1 MSGQKLLLKRK
12 PGLAGVL
19 RHIFLGWL
27 TAATLEYLLLP
38 RAFRDLS
45 GLDGL
50 KAMSFVRVLG
60 VGAALALLFTGLSR
74 AVSVHKAERWG
85 MAAVFALYAAAALS
99 AAPAWPFWWVY
110 ALVLG
115 VLVAFALRGWN
126 DTPEPAPAPKP
137 SGKIWL
143 LITISLSLAFF
154 LFVCAWTVGR
164 FYTFSTPSFD
174 FGIFSQMFYYM
185 KTTGLPMTTIE
196 RDGLLSHFA
205 VHVSPI
211 YYLLLPFYILVPHPA
226 TLQVLQA
233 AVIASAVIPLWLLG
247 KHHGLS
253 GGERTLLC
261 AVLLLFPAF
270 SGGTSYDIHENCF
283 LTPLILWLF
292 YGIHRKNRAMIA
304 LSALLTL
311 MVKED
316 APVYVAVI
324 GLWLLV
330 RTGLRGKNPQDLIT
344 GAALLAAS
352 VGWFCLVT
360 AYLADFGDG
369 VMTYR
374 YQNFLYDGSSSLLTV
389 IKAVLLCPMKVIQEC
404 VDGEKLR
411 FIALTLLPLLG
422 LPLLTRR
429 YERYLL
435 LIPYILVNLM
445 PDYSYQHSIFFQYTF
460 GSTAFLLYLT
470 VVNLADWRIDWLR
483 VAALGAA
490 AAVSFVCFYRYIVPK
505 GLVYPRQAMAQ
516 HQRYEAI
523 RNTLEEIPEDASV
536 AAGTFYAS
544 YLSQREILYDI
555 RYSSQEH
562 LLECAFI
569 VIDFSA
575 PGDYEKFATQEG
587 TGLENL
593 LAFLKYNGYEEY
605 KTLENVLGIYYRSN
619 GGVNREIHR

>member
-1 MSGQKLLLKRK
+1 MLAQKIYQKH
-12 PGLAGVL
+12 GCGVSEVI
-19 RHIFLGWL
+19 RHIILGWL
-27 TAATLEYLLLP
+27 VAATLEYLFLP
-38 RAFRDLS
+38 QAYRNLA
-45 GLDGL
+45 GLEGL

-60 VGAALALLFTGLSR
+60 FALGIALLFTGLSR
-74 AVSVHKAERWG
+74 VVHTQKAERWG
-85 MAAVFALYAAAALS
+85 LAAAFAIYAAAALS
-99 AAPAWPFWWVY
+99 AAPSWPLLG
-110 ALVLG
+110 ACTLVLG
-115 VLVAFALRGWN
+115 VLVVYAVRGWN
-126 DTPEPAPAPKP
+126 GTMETAREPKL
-137 SGKIWL
+137 SGVVCL
-143 LITISLSLAFF
+143 SITIGLSLAFF

-164 FYTFSTPSFD
+164 FYTFCTPSYD

-185 KTTGLPMTTIE
+185 KTSGLPMTTIE

-211 YYLLLPFYILVPHPA
+211 YYLLLPFYILVPQPA

-233 AVIASAVIPLWLLG
+233 AVITSAVIPLWLLG

-261 AVLLLFPAF
+261 AALLLFPAF

-283 LTPLILWLF
+283 LTPLLLWLF
-292 YGIHRKNRAMIA
+292 YGIDRRSTPVTAV
-304 LSALLTL
+304 SALLTL

-324 GLWLLV
+324 GLWMLV
-330 RTGLRGKNPQDLIT
+330 KAALRGKHPRDLIT
-344 GAALLAAS
+344 GAVLLAAS

-360 AYLADFGDG
+360 AYLAKHGDG

-389 IKAVLLCPMKVIQEC
+389 IKAVMLCPMKAIYEC
-404 VDGEKLR
+404 VDREKLR

-445 PDYSYQHSIFFQYTF
+445 PDYTYQHNIFFQYTF

-470 VVNLADWRIDWLR
+470 VVNLGDWRIHWLR
-483 VAALGAA
+483 VVALGV
-490 AAVSFVCFYRYIVPK
+490 AVGISLICFYRFIVPK
-505 GLVYPRQAMAQ
+505 GVVYPRRAIAQ

-523 RNTLEEIPEDASV
+523 RNTLDEIPEEASV

-544 YLSQREILYDI
+544 YLSQRKVLYDV
-555 RYSSQEH
+555 RYCSLQH
-562 LLECAFI
+562 LLECEYI
-569 VIDFSA
+569 VLDLASV
-575 PGDYEKFATQEG
+575 GDYENYASEG
-587 TGLENL
+587 ENGLENL
-593 LAFLKYNGYEEY
+593 MALLKSQGYKEY
-605 KTLENVLGIYYRSN
+605 KTLENVLGIYYRQDSP
-619 GGVNREIHR
+619 

>member
-1 MSGQKLLLKRK
+1 MLAQKIYHKHNW
-12 PGLAGVL
+12 GVSEII
-19 RHIFLGWL
+19 RHLILGWL
-27 TAATLEYLLLP
+27 VAAALEYLFLP
-38 RAFRDLS
+38 QSYRNLA
-45 GLDGL
+45 GLEGL

-60 VGAALALLFTGLSR
+60 FALGIALLFTGLSR
-74 AVSVHKAERWG
+74 VVGTQKAERWG
-85 MAAVFALYAAAALS
+85 VAAAFAIYTAAALS
-99 AAPAWPFWWVY
+99 ATPSWPLLG
-110 ALVLG
+110 ACTLVLG
-115 VLVAFALRGWN
+115 VLMVYALRGWN
-126 DTPEPAPAPKP
+126 GTPEPTPEPRAP
-137 SGKIWL
+137 GKVWL
-143 LITISLSLAFF
+143 FLTIGLSLAFF

-185 KTTGLPMTTIE
+185 KTSGLPMTTIE

-389 IKAVLLCPMKVIQEC
+389 IKAVLLCPMKVIREC

-429 YERYLL
+429 YERYIL

-544 YLSQREILYDI
+544 YLSQREILYNI

-593 LAFLKYNGYEEY
+593 LALLKDNGYQEY

>member
-1 MSGQKLLLKRK
+1 MLAQKIYHKHNC
-12 PGLAGVL
+12 GVSEVI
-19 RHIFLGWL
+19 RHLILGWL
-27 TAATLEYLLLP
+27 VAATLEYLFLP
-38 RAFRDLS
+38 QAYRNLA
-45 GLDGL
+45 GLEGL

-60 VGAALALLFTGLSR
+60 FALGIALLLTGLSR
-74 AVSVHKAERWG
+74 VVGTQKAERWG
-85 MAAVFALYAAAALS
+85 LAAAFSVYAAATLS
-99 AAPAWPFWWVY
+99 ATPSWPLLGVCT
-110 ALVLG
+110 LVIG
-115 VLVAFALRGWN
+115 VLVVYAVLGWN
-126 DTPEPAPAPKP
+126 GTPEPTPEPRAP
-137 SGKIWL
+137 GKVWL
-143 LITISLSLAFF
+143 FLTIGLSLAFF

-164 FYTFSTPSFD
+164 VYTFSTPSFD

-185 KTTGLPMTTIE
+185 KTSGLPMTTIE

-211 YYLLLPFYILVPHPA
+211 YYLLLPFYILVPRPA

-233 AVIASAVIPLWLLG
+233 AVLTSAVIPLWLLG

-253 GGERTLLC
+253 GGERMLLC
-261 AVLLLFPAF
+261 AVFLLFPAF

-283 LTPLILWLF
+283 LTPLLFWLF
-292 YGIHRKNRAMIA
+292 YGIDRKNTPVTAV
-304 LSALLTL
+304 SALLTL

-330 RTGLRGKNPQDLIT
+330 KTALKGKNRRDLIT

-360 AYLADFGDG
+360 AYLAKHGDG

-389 IKAVLLCPMKVIQEC
+389 IKAVILSPMKVICEC

-445 PDYSYQHSIFFQYTF
+445 PDYTYQHSIFFQYTF

-470 VVNLADWRIDWLR
+470 VVNLGDWRIKWLR
-483 VAALGAA
+483 VVALGV
-490 AAVSFVCFYRYIVPK
+490 AVGVSLICFYRFLVPK
-505 GLVYPRQAMAQ
+505 GVVYPRRAIAQ

-523 RNTLEEIPEDASV
+523 RNTLDEIPEEASV
-536 AAGTFYAS
+536 ASGTFYAS
-544 YLSQREILYDI
+544 YLSQREVLYDI
-555 RYSSQEH
+555 RYCSLQH
-562 LLECAFI
+562 LLECEYI
-569 VIDFSA
+569 VLDLASV
-575 PGDYEKFATQEG
+575 GDYENYAPEG
-587 TGLENL
+587 ENGLENL
-593 LAFLKYNGYEEY
+593 MLLLETSGYTPY
-605 KTLENVLGIYYRSN
+605 KTLENTLKIYCRTP
-619 GGVNREIHR
+619 

>member
-1 MSGQKLLLKRK
+1 MSGQKLLLKHK
-12 PGLAGVL
+12 PGVSGVFRQIL
-19 RHIFLGWL
+19 LGWL
-27 TAATLEYLLLP
+27 MAAALEYLLLP
-38 RAFRDLS
+38 AASRNLA
-45 GLDGL
+45 GLAGL
-50 KAMSFVRVLG
+50 GKMSFVEVLG
-60 VGAALALLFTGLSR
+60 VGAVFALLFVGLSR
-74 AVSVHKAERWG
+74 MVSIQKVERWG

-99 AAPAWPFWWVY
+99 AAPAWPFLGACAVVLAVLLVY
-110 ALVLG
+110 AV
-115 VLVAFALRGWN
+115 RGWN
-126 DTPEPAPAPKP
+126 GTPEPTPEPRSA
-137 SGKIWL
+137 GKVWL
-143 LITISLSLAFF
+143 LFTIGLSLAFF

-164 FYTFSTPSFD
+164 VYTFSTPSFD

-211 YYLLLPFYILVPHPA
+211 YYLLLPFYILVPQPA

-233 AVIASAVIPLWLLG
+233 AVMTSAVIPLWLLG

-261 AVLLLFPAF
+261 AALLLFPAF

-330 RTGLRGKNPQDLIT
+330 KTALRGKNPQDLIT

-360 AYLADFGDG
+360 AYLAKHGDG
-369 VMTYR
+369 VMTDR
-374 YQNFLYDGSSSLLTV
+374 YQNFLYDGSSSLLAV
-389 IKAVLLCPMKVIQEC
+389 IKAVIMNPMKAIYEC
-404 VDGEKLR
+404 VDREKLP

-429 YERYLL
+429 YERFLL

-445 PDYSYQHSIFFQYTF
+445 PDYPYQHSVFYQYTF
-460 GSTAFLLYLT
+460 GSAAFLLYLT
-470 VVNLADWRIDWLR
+470 TVNLADWRIDWLR
-483 VAALGAA
+483 VVALGAA
-490 AAVSFVCFYRYIVPK
+490 AAVSFVCFYRVIVPK
-505 GLVYPRQAMAQ
+505 GMDYPRRAIAQ
-516 HQRYEAI
+516 HERYAAI
-523 RNTLEEIPEDASV
+523 RNTLDEIPENASV
-536 AAGTFYAS
+536 AASTFYAS

-555 RYSSQEH
+555 RYCTLAH
-562 LLECAFI
+562 LMECAFI

-593 LAFLKYNGYEEY
+593 LALLKDNGYEEY
-605 KTLENVLGIYYRSN
+605 KTLENVLVIYYR
-619 GGVNREIHR
+619 RDHP

>member
-1 MSGQKLLLKRK
+1 MLAQKIYHKHNC
-12 PGLAGVL
+12 GVSEVI
-19 RHIFLGWL
+19 RHLILGWL
-27 TAATLEYLLLP
+27 VAATLEYLFLP
-38 RAFRDLS
+38 QSYRNLAS
-45 GLDGL
+45 MEGL

-60 VGAALALLFTGLSR
+60 FALGIALLFTCLSR
-74 AVSVHKAERWG
+74 VVGTQKAERWG
-85 MAAVFALYAAAALS
+85 VAAAFAIYTAAALS
-99 AAPAWPFWWVY
+99 ATPSWPLLG
-110 ALVLG
+110 ACTLVLG
-115 VLVAFALRGWN
+115 VLVVYAVLGWN
-126 DTPEPAPAPKP
+126 GTPEPAPEHKP
-137 SGKIWL
+137 SGKGWL
-143 LITISLSLAFF
+143 LFTIGLSLAFF

-185 KTTGLPMTTIE
+185 KTSGLPMTTIE

-211 YYLLLPFYILVPHPA
+211 YYLLLPFYILVPQPA

-233 AVIASAVIPLWLLG
+233 AVITSAVIPLWLLG

-283 LTPLILWLF
+283 LTPLLFWLF
-292 YGIHRKNRAMIA
+292 YGIDRRSTPVTAV
-304 LSALLTL
+304 SALLTL

-324 GLWLLV
+324 GLWLLAK
-330 RTGLRGKNPQDLIT
+330 TALRGKHPRDLIT

-360 AYLADFGDG
+360 AYLAKHGDG

-389 IKAVLLCPMKVIQEC
+389 IKAVILCPMKAIHEC
-404 VDGEKLR
+404 VGREKLR
-411 FIALTLLPLLG
+411 FITLTLLPLLG

-445 PDYSYQHSIFFQYTF
+445 PDYTYQHSIFFQYTF

-470 VVNLADWRIDWLR
+470 VVNLADWRINWLR
-483 VAALGAA
+483 VVALGV
-490 AAVSFVCFYRYIVPK
+490 AVGVSLICFYRFIVPK
-505 GLVYPRQAMAQ
+505 GVVYSRRAIAQ

-523 RNTLEEIPEDASV
+523 RNTLDEIPEEASV
-536 AAGTFYAS
+536 ASGTFYAS
-544 YLSQREILYDI
+544 YLSQREVLYDI
-555 RYSSQEH
+555 RYCSLQH
-562 LLECAFI
+562 LLECQYI
-569 VIDFSA
+569 VLDLASM
-575 PGDYEKFATQEG
+575 GDYENYASEG
-587 TGLENL
+587 ENGLENL
-593 LAFLKYNGYEEY
+593 MLLLESSGYTPY
-605 KTLENVLGIYYRSN
+605 KTLENTLKIYCRTP
-619 GGVNREIHR
+619 

>member
-1 MSGQKLLLKRK
+1 MLAQKIYHKHNW
-12 PGLAGVL
+12 GVSEVI
-19 RHIFLGWL
+19 RHLILGWL
-27 TAATLEYLLLP
+27 VAAALEYLFLP
-38 RAFRDLS
+38 QSYRNLAS
-45 GLDGL
+45 MEGL

-60 VGAALALLFTGLSR
+60 FALGIALLFTCLSR
-74 AVSVHKAERWG
+74 VVGTQKAERWG
-85 MAAVFALYAAAALS
+85 VAAAFAIYTAAALS
-99 AAPAWPFWWVY
+99 ATPSWPLLG
-110 ALVLG
+110 ACTLVLG
-115 VLVAFALRGWN
+115 VLVVYAVLGWN
-126 DTPEPAPAPKP
+126 GTPEPAPEHKP
-137 SGKIWL
+137 SGKGWL
-143 LITISLSLAFF
+143 LFTIGLSLAFF

-185 KTTGLPMTTIE
+185 KTSGLPMTTIE

-211 YYLLLPFYILVPHPA
+211 YYLLLPFYILVPQPA

-233 AVIASAVIPLWLLG
+233 AVITSAVIPLWLLG

-283 LTPLILWLF
+283 LTPLLFWLF
-292 YGIHRKNRAMIA
+292 YGIDRRSTPVTAV
-304 LSALLTL
+304 SALLTL

-330 RTGLRGKNPQDLIT
+330 KTALRGKHPRDLIT

-360 AYLADFGDG
+360 AYLAKHGDG

-389 IKAVLLCPMKVIQEC
+389 IKAVILCPMKAIHEC
-404 VDGEKLR
+404 VDREKLR
-411 FIALTLLPLLG
+411 FITLTLLPLLG

-445 PDYSYQHSIFFQYTF
+445 PDYTYQHSIFFQYTF

-470 VVNLADWRIDWLR
+470 VVNLADWRINWLR
-483 VAALGAA
+483 VVALGV
-490 AAVSFVCFYRYIVPK
+490 AVGVSLICFYRVIVPK
-505 GLVYPRQAMAQ
+505 GVVYPRRAIAQ

-523 RNTLEEIPEDASV
+523 RNTLDEIPEEASV
-536 AAGTFYAS
+536 ASGTFYAS
-544 YLSQREILYDI
+544 YLSQREVLYDI
-555 RYSSQEH
+555 RYCSLQH
-562 LLECAFI
+562 LLECQYI
-569 VIDFSA
+569 VLDLA
-575 PGDYEKFATQEG
+575 LWGDYGKYASEG
-587 TGLENL
+587 ENGLENL
-593 LAFLKYNGYEEY
+593 MLLLESSGYTPY
-605 KTLENVLGIYYRSN
+605 KTLENTLKIYCRTP
-619 GGVNREIHR
+619 

>member
-1 MSGQKLLLKRK
+1 MLAQKIYHKHNW
-12 PGLAGVL
+12 GVSEII
-19 RHIFLGWL
+19 RHLILGWL
-27 TAATLEYLLLP
+27 VAAALEYLFLP
-38 RAFRDLS
+38 QSYRNLA
-45 GLDGL
+45 GLEGL

-60 VGAALALLFTGLSR
+60 FALGIALLFTCLSR
-74 AVSVHKAERWG
+74 VVGTQKTERWG
-85 MAAVFALYAAAALS
+85 VAAAFAIYTAAALS
-99 AAPAWPFWWVY
+99 ATPSWPLLG
-110 ALVLG
+110 ACTLVIG
-115 VLVAFALRGWN
+115 VLVVYAVLGWN
-126 DTPEPAPAPKP
+126 GTPEPAPEPKP
-137 SGKIWL
+137 SGKGWL
-143 LITISLSLAFF
+143 LFTIGLSLAFF

-164 FYTFSTPSFD
+164 FYTFCTPSYD

-185 KTTGLPMTTIE
+185 KTSGLPMTTIE

-211 YYLLLPFYILVPHPA
+211 YYLLLPFYILVPQPA

-233 AVIASAVIPLWLLG
+233 AVITSAVIPLWLLG

-283 LTPLILWLF
+283 LTPLLLWLF
-292 YGIHRKNRAMIA
+292 YGIDRRSTPVTAV
-304 LSALLTL
+304 SALLTL

-330 RTGLRGKNPQDLIT
+330 KAALRGKHPRDLIT
-344 GAALLAAS
+344 GAVLLAAS

-360 AYLADFGDG
+360 AYLAKHGDG

-389 IKAVLLCPMKVIQEC
+389 IKAVMLCPMKAIYEC
-404 VDGEKLR
+404 VDREKLR

-445 PDYSYQHSIFFQYTF
+445 PDYTYQHDIFFQYTF

-470 VVNLADWRIDWLR
+470 VVNLGDWRIHWLR
-483 VAALGAA
+483 VVALGV
-490 AAVSFVCFYRYIVPK
+490 AVGISLICFYRFILPK
-505 GLVYPRQAMAQ
+505 GVVYPRRAIAQ

-523 RNTLEEIPEDASV
+523 RNTLDEIPEEASV

-544 YLSQREILYDI
+544 YLSQRKVLYDV
-555 RYSSQEH
+555 RYCSLQH
-562 LLECAFI
+562 LLECEYI
-569 VIDFSA
+569 VLDLASV
-575 PGDYEKFATQEG
+575 GDYENYASEG
-587 TGLENL
+587 ENGLENL
-593 LAFLKYNGYEEY
+593 MALLKFQGYEEY
-605 KTLENVLGIYYRSN
+605 KTLENVLGIYYRQDSP
-619 GGVNREIHR
+619 

>member
-1 MSGQKLLLKRK
+1 MLAQKIYHKHNW
-12 PGLAGVL
+12 GVSEVI
-19 RHIFLGWL
+19 RHLILGWL
-27 TAATLEYLLLP
+27 VAAALEYLFLP
-38 RAFRDLS
+38 QAYRNLA
-45 GLDGL
+45 GLEGL

-60 VGAALALLFTGLSR
+60 FALGIALLFTGLSR
-74 AVSVHKAERWG
+74 VVGTQKAERWG
-85 MAAVFALYAAAALS
+85 VAAAFAIYTAATLS
-99 AAPAWPFWWVY
+99 ATPSWPVLG
-110 ALVLG
+110 ACTLVLG
-115 VLVAFALRGWN
+115 VLVVYAVLGWN
-126 DTPEPAPAPKP
+126 GTPEPAPEPKP
-137 SGKIWL
+137 SGKGWL
-143 LITISLSLAFF
+143 LFTIGLSLAFF

-185 KTTGLPMTTIE
+185 KTSGLPMTTIE

-211 YYLLLPFYILVPHPA
+211 YYLLLPFYILVPQPA

-233 AVIASAVIPLWLLG
+233 AVITSAVIPLWLLG

-261 AVLLLFPAF
+261 AALLLFPAF

-283 LTPLILWLF
+283 LTPLLFWLF
-292 YGIHRKNRAMIA
+292 YGIDRRSTPVTAV
-304 LSALLTL
+304 SALLTL

-330 RTGLRGKNPQDLIT
+330 KTALRGKHPRDLIT

-360 AYLADFGDG
+360 AYLAKHGDG

-389 IKAVLLCPMKVIQEC
+389 IKAVILCPMKAIYEC
-404 VDGEKLR
+404 VDREKPR

-445 PDYSYQHSIFFQYTF
+445 PDYTYQHSIFFQYTF

-470 VVNLADWRIDWLR
+470 VVNLADWRINWLR
-483 VAALGAA
+483 VVALGV
-490 AAVSFVCFYRYIVPK
+490 AVGVSLICFYRFIVPK
-505 GLVYPRQAMAQ
+505 GVVYPRRAIAQ

-523 RNTLEEIPEDASV
+523 RNTLDEIPEEASL
-536 AAGTFYAS
+536 ASGTFYAS
-544 YLSQREILYDI
+544 YLSQREVLYDI
-555 RYSSQEH
+555 RYCSLQH
-562 LLECAFI
+562 LLECQYI
-569 VIDFSA
+569 VLDLA
-575 PGDYEKFATQEG
+575 LWGDYENYASEG
-587 TGLENL
+587 ENGLENL
-593 LAFLKYNGYEEY
+593 MLLLESSGYTPY
-605 KTLENVLGIYYRSN
+605 KTLESTLKIYCRTP
-619 GGVNREIHR
+619 

>member
-1 MSGQKLLLKRK
+1 MLAQKIYHKHNW
-12 PGLAGVL
+12 GVSEVI
-19 RHIFLGWL
+19 RHLILGWL
-27 TAATLEYLLLP
+27 VAATLEYLFLP
-38 RAFRDLS
+38 QSYRNLAS
-45 GLDGL
+45 MEGL

-60 VGAALALLFTGLSR
+60 FALGIALLFTCLSR
-74 AVSVHKAERWG
+74 VVGTQKAERWG
-85 MAAVFALYAAAALS
+85 VAAAFAIYTAAALS
-99 AAPAWPFWWVY
+99 ATPSWPLLG
-110 ALVLG
+110 ACTLVLG
-115 VLVAFALRGWN
+115 VLVVYAVRGWN
-126 DTPEPAPAPKP
+126 GTPEPAPEPKP
-137 SGKIWL
+137 SGKGWL
-143 LITISLSLAFF
+143 LFTIGLSIAFF

-185 KTTGLPMTTIE
+185 KTSGLPMTTIE

-211 YYLLLPFYILVPHPA
+211 YYLLLPFYILVPQPA

-233 AVIASAVIPLWLLG
+233 AVITSAVIPLWLLG

-283 LTPLILWLF
+283 LTPLLFWLF
-292 YGIHRKNRAMIA
+292 YGIDRRSTPVTAV
-304 LSALLTL
+304 STLLTL

-330 RTGLRGKNPQDLIT
+330 KTALRGKHPRDLIT

-360 AYLADFGDG
+360 AYLAKHGDG

-389 IKAVLLCPMKVIQEC
+389 IKAVILCPMKAIHEC
-404 VDGEKLR
+404 VDREKLR

-445 PDYSYQHSIFFQYTF
+445 PDYTYQHSIFFQYTF

-470 VVNLADWRIDWLR
+470 VVNLADWRINWLR
-483 VAALGAA
+483 VVALGV
-490 AAVSFVCFYRYIVPK
+490 AVGVSLICFYRFIVPK
-505 GLVYPRQAMAQ
+505 GVVYPRRAIAQ

-523 RNTLEEIPEDASV
+523 RNTLDEIPEEASV
-536 AAGTFYAS
+536 ASGTFYAS
-544 YLSQREILYDI
+544 YLSQREVLYDI
-555 RYSSQEH
+555 RYCSLQH
-562 LLECAFI
+562 LLECQYI
-569 VIDFSA
+569 VLDLASV
-575 PGDYEKFATQEG
+575 GDYENYASEG
-587 TGLENL
+587 ENGLENL
-593 LAFLKYNGYEEY
+593 MLLLESSGYTPY
-605 KTLENVLGIYYRSN
+605 KTLENTLKIYCRTP
-619 GGVNREIHR
+619 

>member
-1 MSGQKLLLKRK
+1 MLAQKIYHKHNC
-12 PGLAGVL
+12 GVSEVI
-19 RHIFLGWL
+19 RHLILGWL
-27 TAATLEYLLLP
+27 VAATLEYLFLP
-38 RAFRDLS
+38 QSYRNLAS
-45 GLDGL
+45 MEGL

-60 VGAALALLFTGLSR
+60 FALGIALLFTCLSR
-74 AVSVHKAERWG
+74 VVGTQKAERWG
-85 MAAVFALYAAAALS
+85 VAAAFAIYTAAALS
-99 AAPAWPFWWVY
+99 ATPSWPLLG
-110 ALVLG
+110 ACTLVLG
-115 VLVAFALRGWN
+115 VLVVYAVLGWN
-126 DTPEPAPAPKP
+126 GTPEPAPEHKP
-137 SGKIWL
+137 SGKGWL
-143 LITISLSLAFF
+143 LFTIGLSLAFF

-185 KTTGLPMTTIE
+185 KTSGLPMTTIE

-211 YYLLLPFYILVPHPA
+211 YYLLLPFYILVPQPA

-233 AVIASAVIPLWLLG
+233 AVITSAVIPLWLLG

-283 LTPLILWLF
+283 LTPLLFWLF
-292 YGIHRKNRAMIA
+292 YGIDRRSTPVTAV
-304 LSALLTL
+304 SALLTL

-324 GLWLLV
+324 GLWLLAK
-330 RTGLRGKNPQDLIT
+330 TALRGKHPRDLIT

-360 AYLADFGDG
+360 AYLAKHGDG

-389 IKAVLLCPMKVIQEC
+389 IKAVILCPMKAIHEC
-404 VDGEKLR
+404 VDREKLR
-411 FIALTLLPLLG
+411 FITLTLLPLLG

-445 PDYSYQHSIFFQYTF
+445 PDYTYQHSIFFQYTF

-470 VVNLADWRIDWLR
+470 VVNLADWRINWLR
-483 VAALGAA
+483 VVALGV
-490 AAVSFVCFYRYIVPK
+490 AVGVSLICFYRFIVPK
-505 GLVYPRQAMAQ
+505 GVVYPRRAIAQ

-523 RNTLEEIPEDASV
+523 RNTLDEIPEEASV
-536 AAGTFYAS
+536 ASGTFYAS
-544 YLSQREILYDI
+544 YLSQREVLYDI
-555 RYSSQEH
+555 RYCSLQH
-562 LLECAFI
+562 LLECQYI
-569 VIDFSA
+569 VLDLA
-575 PGDYEKFATQEG
+575 LWGDYGNYASEG
-587 TGLENL
+587 ENGLENL
-593 LAFLKYNGYEEY
+593 MLLLESSGYTPY
-605 KTLENVLGIYYRSN
+605 KTLENTLKIYCRTP
-619 GGVNREIHR
+619 

>member
-1 MSGQKLLLKRK
+1 MLAQKIYQKH
-12 PGLAGVL
+12 GCGVSEVI
-19 RHIFLGWL
+19 RHIILGWL
-27 TAATLEYLLLP
+27 VAATLEYLFLP
-38 RAFRDLS
+38 QAYRNLA
-45 GLDGL
+45 GLEGL

-60 VGAALALLFTGLSR
+60 FALGIALLFTGLSR
-74 AVSVHKAERWG
+74 VVGAQKAERWSL
-85 MAAVFALYAAAALS
+85 AAAFAIYAAAALS
-99 AAPAWPFWWVY
+99 ANPSWPLLG
-110 ALVLG
+110 ACTLVLG
-115 VLVAFALRGWN
+115 VLAVYAVRGWN
-126 DTPEPAPAPKP
+126 STPEPAPEPKP
-137 SGKIWL
+137 SGKGWL
-143 LITISLSLAFF
+143 LFTIGLSLAFF

-164 FYTFSTPSFD
+164 FYTFCTPSYD
-174 FGIFSQMFYYM
+174 FGIFSQMYYYM
-185 KTTGLPMTTIE
+185 KTSGLPMTTIE

-211 YYLLLPFYILVPHPA
+211 YYLLLPFYILVPQPA

-233 AVIASAVIPLWLLG
+233 AVITSAVIPLWLLG

-261 AVLLLFPAF
+261 AALLLFPAF

-283 LTPLILWLF
+283 LTPLLLWLF
-292 YGIHRKNRAMIA
+292 YGIDRRSTPVTAV
-304 LSALLTL
+304 SALLTL

-330 RTGLRGKNPQDLIT
+330 KAALRGKHPRDLIT
-344 GAALLAAS
+344 GGVLLAAS

-360 AYLADFGDG
+360 AYLAKHGDG

-389 IKAVLLCPMKVIQEC
+389 IKAVILCPMKAIYEC
-404 VDGEKLR
+404 VDREKLR

-445 PDYSYQHSIFFQYTF
+445 PDYTYQHNIFFQYTF

-470 VVNLADWRIDWLR
+470 VVNLGDWRIHWLR
-483 VAALGAA
+483 IVALTV
-490 AAVSFVCFYRYIVPK
+490 AVGISLICFYRFIVPK
-505 GLVYPRQAMAQ
+505 GVVYPRQAIAQ

-523 RNTLEEIPEDASV
+523 RNTLDEIPEEASV

-544 YLSQREILYDI
+544 YLSQRKVLYDV
-555 RYSSQEH
+555 RYCSLQH
-562 LLECAFI
+562 LLECEYI
-569 VIDFSA
+569 VLDLASV
-575 PGDYEKFATQEG
+575 GDYENYASEG
-587 TGLENL
+587 ENGLENL
-593 LAFLKYNGYEEY
+593 MALLKSQGYKEY
-605 KTLENVLGIYYRSN
+605 KTLENVLGIYYRQDSP
-619 GGVNREIHR
+619 

>member
-1 MSGQKLLLKRK
+1 MSGQKLLLKHK
-12 PGLAGVL
+12 QGVSGAFRQIL
-19 RHIFLGWL
+19 LGWL
-27 TAATLEYLLLP
+27 AAAALEYLFLP
-38 RAFRDLS
+38 QSYRNLA
-45 GLDGL
+45 GLEGL

-60 VGAALALLFTGLSR
+60 FALGIALLFTCLSR
-74 AVSVHKAERWG
+74 VVGTQKAERWG
-85 MAAVFALYAAAALS
+85 VAAAFAIYAAAALS
-99 AAPAWPFWWVY
+99 AAPSWPLLG
-110 ALVLG
+110 ACTLVIG
-115 VLVAFALRGWN
+115 VLVVYAVLGWN
-126 DTPEPAPAPKP
+126 STPEPAPEPKP
-137 SGKIWL
+137 SGKGWL
-143 LITISLSLAFF
+143 LFTIGLSLAFF

-185 KTTGLPMTTIE
+185 KTSGLPMTTIE
-196 RDGLLSHFA
+196 RDGPLSHFA

-211 YYLLLPFYILVPHPA
+211 YYLLLPFYILVPQPA

-233 AVIASAVIPLWLLG
+233 AVLTSAVIPLWLLG

-261 AVLLLFPAF
+261 AALLLFPAF

-283 LTPLILWLF
+283 LTPLLFWLF
-292 YGIHRKNRAMIA
+292 YGIDRKNTPVTAV
-304 LSALLTL
+304 SALLTL

-330 RTGLRGKNPQDLIT
+330 KTALRGKHPRDLIT

-360 AYLADFGDG
+360 AYLAKHGDG

-389 IKAVLLCPMKVIQEC
+389 IKAVILCPMKAIYEC
-404 VDGEKLR
+404 VDREKLR

-435 LIPYILVNLM
+435 LILYILVNLM

-490 AAVSFVCFYRYIVPK
+490 VAVSFVCFYRFIVPK
-505 GLVYPRQAMAQ
+505 GMYYPRQAMAQ

-523 RNTLEEIPEDASV
+523 RNTLEEIPEDAAV

-544 YLSQREILYDI
+544 YLSKREILYDI

-593 LAFLKYNGYEEY
+593 LALLKDNGYEEC

-619 GGVNREIHR
+619 GGVNHEIHR

>member
-1 MSGQKLLLKRK
+1 MLAQKIYHKHNC
-12 PGLAGVL
+12 GVSEVI
-19 RHIFLGWL
+19 RHLILGWL
-27 TAATLEYLLLP
+27 VAATLEYLFLP
-38 RAFRDLS
+38 QSYRNLAS
-45 GLDGL
+45 MEGL

-60 VGAALALLFTGLSR
+60 FALGIALLFTCLSR
-74 AVSVHKAERWG
+74 VVGTQKAERWG
-85 MAAVFALYAAAALS
+85 VAAAFAIYTAAALS
-99 AAPAWPFWWVY
+99 ATPSWPLLG
-110 ALVLG
+110 ACTLVLG
-115 VLVAFALRGWN
+115 VLVVYAVLGWN
-126 DTPEPAPAPKP
+126 GTPEPAPEHKP
-137 SGKIWL
+137 SGKGWL
-143 LITISLSLAFF
+143 LFTIGLSLAFF

-185 KTTGLPMTTIE
+185 KTSGLPMTTIE

-211 YYLLLPFYILVPHPA
+211 YYLLLPFYILVPQPA

-233 AVIASAVIPLWLLG
+233 AVITSAVIPLWLLG

-283 LTPLILWLF
+283 LTPLLFWLF
-292 YGIHRKNRAMIA
+292 YGIDRRSTPVTAV
-304 LSALLTL
+304 SALLTL

-324 GLWLLV
+324 GLWLLAK
-330 RTGLRGKNPQDLIT
+330 TALRGKHPRDLIT

-360 AYLADFGDG
+360 AYLAKHGDG

-389 IKAVLLCPMKVIQEC
+389 IKAVILCPMKAIHEC
-404 VDGEKLR
+404 VDREKLR
-411 FIALTLLPLLG
+411 FITLTLLPLLG

-445 PDYSYQHSIFFQYTF
+445 PDYTYQHSIFFQYTF

-470 VVNLADWRIDWLR
+470 VVNLADWRINWLR
-483 VAALGAA
+483 VVALGV
-490 AAVSFVCFYRYIVPK
+490 AVGVSLICFYRFIVPK
-505 GLVYPRQAMAQ
+505 GVVYPRRAIAQ

-523 RNTLEEIPEDASV
+523 RNTLDEIPEEASV
-536 AAGTFYAS
+536 ASGTFYAS
-544 YLSQREILYDI
+544 YLSQREVLYDI
-555 RYSSQEH
+555 RYCSLQH
-562 LLECAFI
+562 LLECQYI
-569 VIDFSA
+569 VLDLA
-575 PGDYEKFATQEG
+575 LWGDYGKYASEG
-587 TGLENL
+587 ENGLENL
-593 LAFLKYNGYEEY
+593 MLLLESSGYTPY
-605 KTLENVLGIYYRSN
+605 KTLENTLKIYCRTP
-619 GGVNREIHR
+619 

>member
-1 MSGQKLLLKRK
+1 MLAQKIYHKHNW
-12 PGLAGVL
+12 GVSEVI
-19 RHIFLGWL
+19 RHLILGWL
-27 TAATLEYLLLP
+27 VAAALEYLFLP
-38 RAFRDLS
+38 QAYRNLA
-45 GLDGL
+45 GLEGL

-60 VGAALALLFTGLSR
+60 FALGIALLFTGLSR
-74 AVSVHKAERWG
+74 VVGTQKAERWG
-85 MAAVFALYAAAALS
+85 VAAAFAIYTAAALS
-99 AAPAWPFWWVY
+99 ATPSWPVLG
-110 ALVLG
+110 ACTLVLG
-115 VLVAFALRGWN
+115 VLVVYAVLGWN
-126 DTPEPAPAPKP
+126 GTPEPAPEPKP
-137 SGKIWL
+137 SGKGWL
-143 LITISLSLAFF
+143 LFTIGLSLAFF

-185 KTTGLPMTTIE
+185 KTSGLPMTTIE

-211 YYLLLPFYILVPHPA
+211 YYLLLPFYILVPQPA

-233 AVIASAVIPLWLLG
+233 AVITSAVIPLWLLG

-261 AVLLLFPAF
+261 AALLLFPAF

-283 LTPLILWLF
+283 LTPLLFWLF
-292 YGIHRKNRAMIA
+292 YGIDRRSTPVTAV
-304 LSALLTL
+304 SALLTL

-330 RTGLRGKNPQDLIT
+330 KTALRGKHPRDLIT

-360 AYLADFGDG
+360 AYLAKHGDG

-389 IKAVLLCPMKVIQEC
+389 IKAVILCPMKAIYEC
-404 VDGEKLR
+404 VDREKLR

-445 PDYSYQHSIFFQYTF
+445 PDYTYQHSIFFQYTF

-470 VVNLADWRIDWLR
+470 VVNLADWRINWLR
-483 VAALGAA
+483 VVALGV
-490 AAVSFVCFYRYIVPK
+490 AVGVSLICFYRFIVPK
-505 GLVYPRQAMAQ
+505 GVVYPRRAIAQ

-523 RNTLEEIPEDASV
+523 RNTLDEIPEEASL
-536 AAGTFYAS
+536 ASGTFYAS
-544 YLSQREILYDI
+544 YLSQREVLYDI
-555 RYSSQEH
+555 RYCSLQH
-562 LLECAFI
+562 LLECQYI
-569 VIDFSA
+569 VLDLA
-575 PGDYEKFATQEG
+575 LWGDYENYASEG
-587 TGLENL
+587 ENGLENL
-593 LAFLKYNGYEEY
+593 MLLLESSGYTPY
-605 KTLENVLGIYYRSN
+605 KTLESTLKIYCRTP
-619 GGVNREIHR
+619 

>member
-1 MSGQKLLLKRK
+1 MSGQKLLLKQK
-12 PGLAGVL
+12 PGVAGVL

-38 RAFRDLS
+38 RDFRDLA

-60 VGAALALLFTGLSR
+60 VGAVLALLFAGLSQ
-74 AVSVHKAERWG
+74 VTGIQKAERWS

-99 AAPAWPFWWVY
+99 AAPAWPLLWVC
-110 ALVLG
+110 AMVLG
-115 VLVAFALRGWN
+115 VLLAFALRGWN
-126 DTPEPAPAPKP
+126 DRPEPAPEPKP
-137 SGKIWL
+137 SGRGWL
-143 LITISLSLAFF
+143 FLTIGLSLAFF

-185 KTTGLPMTTIE
+185 KATGLPMTTIE

-226 TLQVLQA
+226 ALQVLQA
-233 AVIASAVIPLWLLG
+233 AVLTSAVIPLWLLG

-261 AVLLLFPAF
+261 AALLLFPAF

-283 LTPLILWLF
+283 LTPLLFWLF
-292 YGIHRKNRAMIA
+292 YGIDRRSTPVTAV
-304 LSALLTL
+304 SALLTL

-330 RTGLRGKNPQDLIT
+330 KTALRGKHPRDLIT

-360 AYLADFGDG
+360 VYLAKHGDG

-389 IKAVLLCPMKVIQEC
+389 IKAVILCPMKAIYEC
-404 VDGEKLR
+404 VDREKLR

-422 LPLLTRR
+422 IPLLTRR

-445 PDYSYQHSIFFQYTF
+445 PDFPYQHSIFS
-460 GSTAFLLYLT
+460 STP
-470 VVNLADWRIDWLR
+470 LAARHFFCI
-483 VAALGAA
+483 
-490 AAVSFVCFYRYIVPK
+490 
-505 GLVYPRQAMAQ
+505 
-516 HQRYEAI
+516 
-523 RNTLEEIPEDASV
+523 
-536 AAGTFYAS
+536 
-544 YLSQREILYDI
+544 
-555 RYSSQEH
+555 
-562 LLECAFI
+562 
-569 VIDFSA
+569 
-575 PGDYEKFATQEG
+575 
-587 TGLENL
+587 
-593 LAFLKYNGYEEY
+593 
-605 KTLENVLGIYYRSN
+605 
-619 GGVNREIHR
+619 

>member
-1 MSGQKLLLKRK
+1 MLAQKIYHKHNW
-12 PGLAGVL
+12 GVSEVI
-19 RHIFLGWL
+19 RHLILGWL
-27 TAATLEYLLLP
+27 VAAALEYLFLP
-38 RAFRDLS
+38 QAYRNLA
-45 GLDGL
+45 GLEGL

-60 VGAALALLFTGLSR
+60 FALGIALLFTGLSR
-74 AVSVHKAERWG
+74 VVGTQKAERWG
-85 MAAVFALYAAAALS
+85 VAAAFAIYTAAALS
-99 AAPAWPFWWVY
+99 ATPSWPVLG
-110 ALVLG
+110 ACTLVLG
-115 VLVAFALRGWN
+115 VLVVYAVLGWN
-126 DTPEPAPAPKP
+126 GTPEPAPEPKP
-137 SGKIWL
+137 SGKGWL
-143 LITISLSLAFF
+143 LFTIGLSLAFF

-185 KTTGLPMTTIE
+185 KTSGLPMTTIE

-211 YYLLLPFYILVPHPA
+211 YYLLLPFYILVPQPA

-233 AVIASAVIPLWLLG
+233 AVITSAVIPLWLLG

-283 LTPLILWLF
+283 LTPLLFWLF
-292 YGIHRKNRAMIA
+292 YGIDRRSTPVTAV
-304 LSALLTL
+304 SALLTL

-330 RTGLRGKNPQDLIT
+330 KTALRGKHPRDLIT

-360 AYLADFGDG
+360 AYLAKHGDG

-389 IKAVLLCPMKVIQEC
+389 IKAVILCPMKAIYEC
-404 VDGEKLR
+404 VDREKPR

-445 PDYSYQHSIFFQYTF
+445 PDYTYQHSIFFQYTF

-470 VVNLADWRIDWLR
+470 VVNLADWRINWLR
-483 VAALGAA
+483 VVALGV
-490 AAVSFVCFYRYIVPK
+490 AVGVSLICFYRFIVPK
-505 GLVYPRQAMAQ
+505 GVVYPRRAIAQ

-523 RNTLEEIPEDASV
+523 RNTLDEIPEEASV
-536 AAGTFYAS
+536 ASGTFCAS
-544 YLSQREILYDI
+544 YLSQREVLYDI
-555 RYSSQEH
+555 RYCSLQH
-562 LLECAFI
+562 LLECQYI
-569 VIDFSA
+569 VLDLA
-575 PGDYEKFATQEG
+575 LWGDYGKYASEG
-587 TGLENL
+587 ENGLENL
-593 LAFLKYNGYEEY
+593 MLLLESSGYTPY
-605 KTLENVLGIYYRSN
+605 KTLENTLKIYCRTP
-619 GGVNREIHR
+619 

>member
-1 MSGQKLLLKRK
+1 MLAQKIYHKHNW
-12 PGLAGVL
+12 GVSEVI
-19 RHIFLGWL
+19 RHLILGWL
-27 TAATLEYLLLP
+27 VAAALEYLFLP
-38 RAFRDLS
+38 QAYRNLA
-45 GLDGL
+45 GLEGL

-60 VGAALALLFTGLSR
+60 FALGIALLFTGLSR
-74 AVSVHKAERWG
+74 VVGTQKAERWG
-85 MAAVFALYAAAALS
+85 VAAAFAIYTAAALS
-99 AAPAWPFWWVY
+99 ATPSWPVLG
-110 ALVLG
+110 ACTLVLG
-115 VLVAFALRGWN
+115 VLVVYAVLGWN
-126 DTPEPAPAPKP
+126 GTPEPAPEPKP
-137 SGKIWL
+137 SGKGWL
-143 LITISLSLAFF
+143 LFTIGLSLAFF

-185 KTTGLPMTTIE
+185 KTSGLPMTTIE

-211 YYLLLPFYILVPHPA
+211 YYLLLPFYILVPQPA

-233 AVIASAVIPLWLLG
+233 AVITSAVIPLWLLG

-261 AVLLLFPAF
+261 AALLLFPAF

-283 LTPLILWLF
+283 LTPLLFWLF
-292 YGIHRKNRAMIA
+292 YGIDRRSTPVTAV
-304 LSALLTL
+304 SALLTL

-330 RTGLRGKNPQDLIT
+330 KTALRGKHPRDLIT

-360 AYLADFGDG
+360 AYLAKHGDG

-389 IKAVLLCPMKVIQEC
+389 IKVVILCPMKAIYEC
-404 VDGEKLR
+404 VDREKPR

-445 PDYSYQHSIFFQYTF
+445 PDYTYQHSIFFQYTF

-470 VVNLADWRIDWLR
+470 VVNLADWRINWLR
-483 VAALGAA
+483 VVALGV
-490 AAVSFVCFYRYIVPK
+490 AVGVSLICFYRFIVPK
-505 GLVYPRQAMAQ
+505 GVVYPRRAIAQ

-523 RNTLEEIPEDASV
+523 RNTLDEIPEEASL
-536 AAGTFYAS
+536 ASGTFYAS
-544 YLSQREILYDI
+544 YLSQREVLYDI
-555 RYSSQEH
+555 RYCSLQH
-562 LLECAFI
+562 LLECQYI
-569 VIDFSA
+569 VLDLA
-575 PGDYEKFATQEG
+575 LWGDYENYASEG
-587 TGLENL
+587 ENGLENL
-593 LAFLKYNGYEEY
+593 MLLLESSGYTPY
-605 KTLENVLGIYYRSN
+605 KTLESTLKIYCRTP
-619 GGVNREIHR
+619 

>member
-1 MSGQKLLLKRK
+1 MLAQKIYHKHNC
-12 PGLAGVL
+12 GVSEVI
-19 RHIFLGWL
+19 RHLILGWL
-27 TAATLEYLLLP
+27 VAATLEYLFLP
-38 RAFRDLS
+38 QSYRNLAS
-45 GLDGL
+45 MEGL

-60 VGAALALLFTGLSR
+60 FALGIALLFTCLSR
-74 AVSVHKAERWG
+74 VVGTQKAERWG
-85 MAAVFALYAAAALS
+85 VAAAFAIYTAAALS
-99 AAPAWPFWWVY
+99 ATPSWPLLG
-110 ALVLG
+110 ACTLVLG
-115 VLVAFALRGWN
+115 VLVVYAVLGWN
-126 DTPEPAPAPKP
+126 GTPEPAPEHKP
-137 SGKIWL
+137 SGKGWL
-143 LITISLSLAFF
+143 LFTIGLSLAFF

-185 KTTGLPMTTIE
+185 KTSGLPMTTIE

-211 YYLLLPFYILVPHPA
+211 YYLLLPFYILVPQPA

-233 AVIASAVIPLWLLG
+233 AVITSAVIPLWLLG

-283 LTPLILWLF
+283 LTPLLFWLF
-292 YGIHRKNRAMIA
+292 YGIDRRSTPVTAV
-304 LSALLTL
+304 SALLTL

-324 GLWLLV
+324 GLWLLAK
-330 RTGLRGKNPQDLIT
+330 TALRGKHPRDLIT

-360 AYLADFGDG
+360 AYLAKHGDG

-389 IKAVLLCPMKVIQEC
+389 IKAVILCPMKAIHEC
-404 VDGEKLR
+404 VDREKLR
-411 FIALTLLPLLG
+411 FITLTLLPLLG

-445 PDYSYQHSIFFQYTF
+445 PDYTYQHSIFFQYTF

-470 VVNLADWRIDWLR
+470 VVNLADWRINWLR
-483 VAALGAA
+483 VVALGV
-490 AAVSFVCFYRYIVPK
+490 AVGVSLICFYRFIVPK
-505 GLVYPRQAMAQ
+505 GVVYPRRAIAQ

-523 RNTLEEIPEDASV
+523 RNTLDEIPEEASV
-536 AAGTFYAS
+536 ASGTFYAS
-544 YLSQREILYDI
+544 YLSQREVLYDI
-555 RYSSQEH
+555 RYCSLQH
-562 LLECAFI
+562 LLECQYI
-569 VIDFSA
+569 VLDLASV
-575 PGDYEKFATQEG
+575 GDYENYASEG
-587 TGLENL
+587 ENGLENL
-593 LAFLKYNGYEEY
+593 MLLLESSGYTPY
-605 KTLENVLGIYYRSN
+605 KTLENTLKIYCRTP
-619 GGVNREIHR
+619 

>member
-1 MSGQKLLLKRK
+1 MLAQKIYHKHNC
-12 PGLAGVL
+12 GVSEVI
-19 RHIFLGWL
+19 RHLILGWL
-27 TAATLEYLLLP
+27 VAATLEYLFLP
-38 RAFRDLS
+38 QSYRNLAS
-45 GLDGL
+45 MEGL

-60 VGAALALLFTGLSR
+60 FALGIALLFTCLSR
-74 AVSVHKAERWG
+74 VVGTQKAERWG
-85 MAAVFALYAAAALS
+85 VAAAFAIYTAAALS
-99 AAPAWPFWWVY
+99 ATPSWPLLG
-110 ALVLG
+110 ACTLVLG
-115 VLVAFALRGWN
+115 VLVVYAVLGWN
-126 DTPEPAPAPKP
+126 GTPEPAPEHKP
-137 SGKIWL
+137 SGKGWL
-143 LITISLSLAFF
+143 LFTIGLSLAFF

-185 KTTGLPMTTIE
+185 KTSGLPMTTIE

-211 YYLLLPFYILVPHPA
+211 YYLLLPFYILVPQPA

-233 AVIASAVIPLWLLG
+233 AVITSAVIPLWLLG

-283 LTPLILWLF
+283 LTPLLFWLF
-292 YGIHRKNRAMIA
+292 YGIDRRSTPVTAV
-304 LSALLTL
+304 SALLTL

-324 GLWLLV
+324 GLWLLAK
-330 RTGLRGKNPQDLIT
+330 TALRGKHPRDLIT

-360 AYLADFGDG
+360 AYLAKHGDG

-389 IKAVLLCPMKVIQEC
+389 IKAVILCPMKAIHEC
-404 VDGEKLR
+404 VDREKLR
-411 FIALTLLPLLG
+411 FITLTLLPLLG

-445 PDYSYQHSIFFQYTF
+445 PDYTYQHSIFFQYTF

-470 VVNLADWRIDWLR
+470 VVNLADWRINWLR
-483 VAALGAA
+483 VVALGV
-490 AAVSFVCFYRYIVPK
+490 AVGVSLICFYRFIVPK
-505 GLVYPRQAMAQ
+505 GVVYPRRAIAQ

-523 RNTLEEIPEDASV
+523 RNTLDEIPEEASV
-536 AAGTFYAS
+536 ASGTFYAS
-544 YLSQREILYDI
+544 YLSQREVLYDI
-555 RYSSQEH
+555 RYCSLQH
-562 LLECAFI
+562 LLECQYI
-569 VIDFSA
+569 VLDLASM
-575 PGDYEKFATQEG
+575 GDYENYASEG
-587 TGLENL
+587 ENGLENL
-593 LAFLKYNGYEEY
+593 MLLLESSGYTPY
-605 KTLENVLGIYYRSN
+605 KTLENTLKIYCRTP
-619 GGVNREIHR
+619 

>member
-1 MSGQKLLLKRK
+1 MLAQKIYHKHNW
-12 PGLAGVL
+12 GVSEVI
-19 RHIFLGWL
+19 RHLILGWL
-27 TAATLEYLLLP
+27 VAAALEYLFLP
-38 RAFRDLS
+38 QAYRNLA
-45 GLDGL
+45 GLEGL
-50 KAMSFVRVLG
+50 KAMSFVRGLG
-60 VGAALALLFTGLSR
+60 FALGIALLFTGLSR
-74 AVSVHKAERWG
+74 VVGTQKAERWG
-85 MAAVFALYAAAALS
+85 VAAAFAIYTAAALS
-99 AAPAWPFWWVY
+99 ATPSWPVLG
-110 ALVLG
+110 ACTLVLG
-115 VLVAFALRGWN
+115 VLVVYAVLGWN
-126 DTPEPAPAPKP
+126 GTPEPAPEPKP
-137 SGKIWL
+137 SGKGWL
-143 LITISLSLAFF
+143 LFTIGLSLAFF

-185 KTTGLPMTTIE
+185 KTSGLPMTTIE

-211 YYLLLPFYILVPHPA
+211 YYLLLPFYILVPQPA

-233 AVIASAVIPLWLLG
+233 AVITSAVIPLWLLG

-261 AVLLLFPAF
+261 AALLLFPAF

-283 LTPLILWLF
+283 LTPLLFWLF
-292 YGIHRKNRAMIA
+292 YGIDRRSTPVTAV
-304 LSALLTL
+304 SALLTL

-330 RTGLRGKNPQDLIT
+330 KTALRGKHPRDLIT

-360 AYLADFGDG
+360 AYLAKHGDG

-389 IKAVLLCPMKVIQEC
+389 IKAVILCPMKAIYEC
-404 VDGEKLR
+404 VDREKLR

-445 PDYSYQHSIFFQYTF
+445 PDYTYQHSIFFQYTF

-470 VVNLADWRIDWLR
+470 VVNLADWRINWLR
-483 VAALGAA
+483 VVALGV
-490 AAVSFVCFYRYIVPK
+490 AVGVSLICFYRFIVPK
-505 GLVYPRQAMAQ
+505 GVVYPRRAIAQ

-523 RNTLEEIPEDASV
+523 RNTLDEIPEEASV
-536 AAGTFYAS
+536 ASGTSCAS
-544 YLSQREILYDI
+544 YLSQREVLYDI
-555 RYSSQEH
+555 RYCSLQH
-562 LLECAFI
+562 LLECQYI
-569 VIDFSA
+569 VLDLA
-575 PGDYEKFATQEG
+575 LWGDYGKYASEG
-587 TGLENL
+587 ENGLENL
-593 LAFLKYNGYEEY
+593 MLLLESSGYTPY
-605 KTLENVLGIYYRSN
+605 KTLENTLKIYCRTP
-619 GGVNREIHR
+619 

>member
-1 MSGQKLLLKRK
+1 MLAQKIYHKHNC
-12 PGLAGVL
+12 GVSEVI
-19 RHIFLGWL
+19 RHLILGWL
-27 TAATLEYLLLP
+27 VAATLEYLFLP
-38 RAFRDLS
+38 QSYRNLAS
-45 GLDGL
+45 MEGL

-60 VGAALALLFTGLSR
+60 FALGIALLFTGLSR
-74 AVSVHKAERWG
+74 VVGTQKAERWG
-85 MAAVFALYAAAALS
+85 VAAAFAIYTAAALS
-99 AAPAWPFWWVY
+99 ATPSWPLLG
-110 ALVLG
+110 ACTLVLG
-115 VLVAFALRGWN
+115 VLVVYAVLGWN
-126 DTPEPAPAPKP
+126 GTPEPAPEHKP
-137 SGKIWL
+137 SGKGWL
-143 LITISLSLAFF
+143 LFTIGLSLAFF

-185 KTTGLPMTTIE
+185 KTSGLPMTTIE

-211 YYLLLPFYILVPHPA
+211 YYLLLPFYILVPQPA

-233 AVIASAVIPLWLLG
+233 AVITSAVIPLWLLG

-283 LTPLILWLF
+283 LTPLLFWLF
-292 YGIHRKNRAMIA
+292 YGIDRRSTPVTAV
-304 LSALLTL
+304 SALLTL

-330 RTGLRGKNPQDLIT
+330 KTALRGKHPRDLIT

-360 AYLADFGDG
+360 AYLAKHGDG

-389 IKAVLLCPMKVIQEC
+389 IKVVILCPMKAIYEC
-404 VDGEKLR
+404 VDREKPR

-445 PDYSYQHSIFFQYTF
+445 PDYTYQHSIFFQYTF

-470 VVNLADWRIDWLR
+470 VVNLADWRINWLR
-483 VAALGAA
+483 VVALGV
-490 AAVSFVCFYRYIVPK
+490 AVGVSLICFYRFIVPK
-505 GLVYPRQAMAQ
+505 GVVYPRRAIAQ

-523 RNTLEEIPEDASV
+523 RNTLDEIPEEASL
-536 AAGTFYAS
+536 ASGTFYAS
-544 YLSQREILYDI
+544 YLSQREVLYDI
-555 RYSSQEH
+555 RYCSLQH
-562 LLECAFI
+562 LLECQYI
-569 VIDFSA
+569 VLDLA
-575 PGDYEKFATQEG
+575 LWGDYENYASEG
-587 TGLENL
+587 ENGLENL
-593 LAFLKYNGYEEY
+593 MLLLESSGYTPY
-605 KTLENVLGIYYRSN
+605 KTLESTLKIYCRTP
-619 GGVNREIHR
+619 

>member
-1 MSGQKLLLKRK
+1 MLAQKIYHKHNC
-12 PGLAGVL
+12 GVSEVI
-19 RHIFLGWL
+19 RHLILGWL
-27 TAATLEYLLLP
+27 VAATLEYLFLP
-38 RAFRDLS
+38 QSYRNLAS
-45 GLDGL
+45 MEGL

-60 VGAALALLFTGLSR
+60 FALGIALLFTCLSR
-74 AVSVHKAERWG
+74 VVGTQKAERWG
-85 MAAVFALYAAAALS
+85 VAAAFAIYTAAALS
-99 AAPAWPFWWVY
+99 ATPSWPLLG
-110 ALVLG
+110 ACTLVLG
-115 VLVAFALRGWN
+115 VLVVYAVLGWN
-126 DTPEPAPAPKP
+126 GTPEPAPEHKP
-137 SGKIWL
+137 SGKGWL
-143 LITISLSLAFF
+143 LFTIGLSLAFF

-185 KTTGLPMTTIE
+185 KTSGLPMTTIE

-211 YYLLLPFYILVPHPA
+211 YYLLLPFYILVPQPA

-233 AVIASAVIPLWLLG
+233 AVITSAVIPLWLLG

-283 LTPLILWLF
+283 LTPLLFWLF
-292 YGIHRKNRAMIA
+292 YGIDRRSTPVTAV
-304 LSALLTL
+304 SALLTL

-324 GLWLLV
+324 GLWLLAK
-330 RTGLRGKNPQDLIT
+330 TALRGKHPRDLIT

-360 AYLADFGDG
+360 AYLAKHGDG

-389 IKAVLLCPMKVIQEC
+389 IKAVILCPMKAIHEC
-404 VDGEKLR
+404 VGREKLR
-411 FIALTLLPLLG
+411 FITLTLLPLLG

-445 PDYSYQHSIFFQYTF
+445 PDYTYQHSIFFQYTF

-470 VVNLADWRIDWLR
+470 VVNLADWRINWLR
-483 VAALGAA
+483 VVALGV
-490 AAVSFVCFYRYIVPK
+490 AVGVSLICFYRFIVPK
-505 GLVYPRQAMAQ
+505 GVVYPRRAIAQ

-523 RNTLEEIPEDASV
+523 RNTLDEIPEEASV
-536 AAGTFYAS
+536 ASGTFYAS
-544 YLSQREILYDI
+544 YLSQREVLYDI
-555 RYSSQEH
+555 RYCSLQH
-562 LLECAFI
+562 LLECQYI
-569 VIDFSA
+569 VLDLASM
-575 PGDYEKFATQEG
+575 GDYENYASEG
-587 TGLENL
+587 ENGLENL
-593 LAFLKYNGYEEY
+593 MLLLESSGYTPY
-605 KTLENVLGIYYRSN
+605 KTLENTLKIYCRTP
-619 GGVNREIHR
+619 

>member
-1 MSGQKLLLKRK
+1 MLAQKIYHKHNC
-12 PGLAGVL
+12 GVSEVI
-19 RHIFLGWL
+19 RHLILGWL
-27 TAATLEYLLLP
+27 VAATLEYLFLP
-38 RAFRDLS
+38 QSYRNLAS
-45 GLDGL
+45 MEGL

-60 VGAALALLFTGLSR
+60 FALGIALLFTCLSR
-74 AVSVHKAERWG
+74 VVGTQKAERWG
-85 MAAVFALYAAAALS
+85 VAAAFAIYTAAALS
-99 AAPAWPFWWVY
+99 ATPSWPLLG
-110 ALVLG
+110 ACTLVLG
-115 VLVAFALRGWN
+115 VLVVYAVLGWN
-126 DTPEPAPAPKP
+126 GTPEPAPEHKP
-137 SGKIWL
+137 SGKGWL
-143 LITISLSLAFF
+143 LFTIGLSLAFF

-185 KTTGLPMTTIE
+185 KTSGLPMTTIE

-211 YYLLLPFYILVPHPA
+211 YYLLLPFYILVPQPA

-233 AVIASAVIPLWLLG
+233 AVITSAVIPLWLLG

-283 LTPLILWLF
+283 LTPLLFWLF
-292 YGIHRKNRAMIA
+292 YGIDRRSTPVTAV
-304 LSALLTL
+304 SALLTL

-324 GLWLLV
+324 GLWLLAK
-330 RTGLRGKNPQDLIT
+330 TALRGKHPRDLIT

-360 AYLADFGDG
+360 AYLAKHGDG

-389 IKAVLLCPMKVIQEC
+389 IKAVILCPMKAIHEC
-404 VDGEKLR
+404 VDREKLR
-411 FIALTLLPLLG
+411 FITLTLLPLLG

-445 PDYSYQHSIFFQYTF
+445 PDYTYQHSIFFQYTF

-470 VVNLADWRIDWLR
+470 VVNLADWRINWLR
-483 VAALGAA
+483 VVALGV
-490 AAVSFVCFYRYIVPK
+490 AVGVSLICFYRFIVPK
-505 GLVYPRQAMAQ
+505 GVVYPRRAIAQ

-523 RNTLEEIPEDASV
+523 RNTLDEIPEEASV
-536 AAGTFYAS
+536 ASGTFYAS
-544 YLSQREILYDI
+544 YLSQREVLYDI
-555 RYSSQEH
+555 RYCSLQH
-562 LLECAFI
+562 LLECQYI
-569 VIDFSA
+569 VLDLASM
-575 PGDYEKFATQEG
+575 GDYENYASEG
-587 TGLENL
+587 ENGLENL
-593 LAFLKYNGYEEY
+593 MLLLETSGYTPY
-605 KTLENVLGIYYRSN
+605 KTLENTLKIYCRTP
-619 GGVNREIHR
+619 